1 MTESLKELISL
12 SVLIFV
18 ISSMASMG
26 MSLKVSQI
34 LAPLKNARLVVVA
47 LVANFIL
54 VPLLAYAITLV
65 VPLDESTRTGLILL
79 STAAGAAFLPKL
91 A

>member
-1 MTESLKELISL
+1 M
-12 SVLIFV
+12 LIFV

-26 MSLKVSQI
+26 LRLKVSQI

-54 VPLLAYAITLV
+54 VPLLAYVITLV
-65 VPLDESTRTGLILL
+65 VPLDESTRIGLILL